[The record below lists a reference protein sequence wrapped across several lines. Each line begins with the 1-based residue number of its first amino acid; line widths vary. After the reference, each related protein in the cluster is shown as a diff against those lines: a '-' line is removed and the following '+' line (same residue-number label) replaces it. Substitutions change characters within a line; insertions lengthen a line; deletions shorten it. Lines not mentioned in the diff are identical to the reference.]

1 MKVAVVGLGLIGAS
15 IAKALHGRA
24 EIIGIDRDAGVVEKA
39 LGDGVISRGGPE
51 LSLAAGSYIA
61 VVALPVRSIVGAAR
75 DLAVHLSPDALI
87 TDTGSTKASIV
98 SSLDSFWPCF
108 VGSHPI
114 AGKENP
120 GYHASQANL
129 FAGRA
134 CIVTPGPS
142 TRGDCLERAVRFW
155 EDCGANVTVMD
166 PVKHDELMAVI
177 SHVPHL
183 LSFTSMGL
191 AADLPIHRGLLGAG
205 FRDFT
210 RIAASDPV
218 MWRDIFL
225 DNRERIL
232 ELLDDYVRELG
243 AIRDLIDSRD
253 AEGLEEKLR
262 TYSSIRRN
270 LYADN
275 R

>member
-24 EIIGIDRDAGVVEKA
+24 EITGIDRDAGVVEKA

-51 LSLAAGSYIA
+51 LSMAAGSDIA
-61 VVALPVRSIVGAAR
+61 VVALPVRSIVDAAR
-75 DLAVHLSPDALI
+75 DLAAHLSPDALI

-120 GYHASQANL
+120 GYQASQANL

-142 TRGDCLERAVRFW
+142 ARGDCLERAVRFW

-177 SHVPHL
+177 SHMPHL
-183 LSFTSMGL
+183 LSFASMGL

>member
-75 DLAVHLSPDALI
+75 DLAAHLSPDALI

-129 FAGRA
+129 FAGRPA
-134 CIVTPGPS
+134 SSPLAPARAETASSGQYGS
-142 TRGDCLERAVRFW
+142 GRTAERMSRSWTR
-155 EDCGANVTVMD
+155 
-166 PVKHDELMAVI
+166 
-177 SHVPHL
+177 
-183 LSFTSMGL
+183 
-191 AADLPIHRGLLGAG
+191 
-205 FRDFT
+205 
-210 RIAASDPV
+210 
-218 MWRDIFL
+218 
-225 DNRERIL
+225 
-232 ELLDDYVRELG
+232 
-243 AIRDLIDSRD
+243 
-253 AEGLEEKLR
+253 
-262 TYSSIRRN
+262 
-270 LYADN
+270 
-275 R
+275 